1 MINNFMKNHS
11 YKLFAKICES
21 HLLEYS
27 TAIPI
32 VSNHPDG
39 KSLIQYLH
47 SEKKLA
53 HNIRWETVPKLR
65 WSELKL
71 YYPGAWVI
79 VQGSNGVGAIKAID
93 GRYEGIVVNPEDNE
107 EDEPGEIIEIVD
119 NRGGTVKNF
128 LKSYIGKLEVFYIG
142 SDSLE
147 LLKKSDERNK
157 RQNSSKVYT
166 SDTLAKKF
174 KPLWKRAI
182 NAAIA
187 DIKGITVNM
196 IKNGAFDKAI
206 NKLSRI
212 NKLER
217 ALENIEETGSQH
229 VVVINKSV
237 RLAVGMAAS
246 HHYPEETGELVRQHD
261 NFYIPENYNGVEL
274 LLKDIS
280 NGDPKKLG
288 TVLHFFKQG
297 LMTI

>member
-1 MINNFMKNHS
+1 MKTHS

-47 SEKKLA
+47 SEKNLA

-65 WSELKL
+65 WSELKQ
-71 YYPGAWVI
+71 YYQGAWVI

-93 GRYEGIVVNPEDNE
+93 GNYTGIVVNPEDNE
-107 EDEPGEIIEIVD
+107 EDEAGEIIEIVD

-142 SDSLE
+142 GVPTE
-147 LLKKSDERNK
+147 FLKKSQERDKNRVLNRK
-157 RQNSSKVYT
+157 SSEI
-166 SDTLAKKF
+166 SQDTLAKKF
-174 KPLWKRAI
+174 KPLWERAI

-187 DIKGITVNM
+187 DIKGIAVNM
-196 IKNGAFDKAI
+196 IKNGAFSKARDKI
-206 NKLSRI
+206 DQIK
-212 NKLER
+212 KLEDTFEDEHR
-217 ALENIEETGSQH
+217 LDDIINMGVSQ
-229 VVVINKSV
+229 
-237 RLAVGMAAS
+237 AVGMAAS
-246 HHYPEETGELVRQHD
+246 HYYPEKTGNLRRTYSGVKSEFD
-261 NFYIPENYNGVEL
+261 EGVEL

-280 NGDPKKLG
+280 NGDTKKLG
-288 TVLHFFKQG
+288 TVLAFFKQS
-297 LMTI
+297 LLTI